1 MILGFKSTTP
11 HPRKEN
17 LGSNCQLHIPRK
29 ITTEKGHYDHHLYD
43 MVASLLLSYD
53 LLSSRY

>member
-1 MILGFKSTTP
+1 MTP